1 MLPAGDLTEI
11 GERGVTLSGG
21 QKARINVARAAYN
34 DADIYLLDDP
44 LSAVDA
50 HVGHH
55 LMDRLICGLLA
66 DKTRIL
72 VTHQLQV
79 LSRAKADQIFCIKA
93 GKIVESGTY
102 GQLVSGEGEFSRLF
116 RKFTREEVDDV
127 GNIEKKDSP
136 DDIGLTIEKPEK
148 RRNGLMEKED
158 RLIGSIPWRV
168 YIKYARLGGGVW
180 IIPGVLFAVGLSN
193 GVNVMTGVWLSAWT
207 GDRFH
212 LPKKVYIAV
221 YAVLGFSQ
229 AFFIFFYG
237 FILTMTGNRATSKMH
252 NLVSLH
258 GHSL

>member
-21 QKARINVARAAYN
+21 QKARINIARAAYN

-55 LMDRLICGLLA
+55 LMDQLICGLLA
-66 DKTRIL
+66 GKTRIL

-79 LSRAKADQIFCIKA
+79 LSRAKADQIFCMKD

-102 GQLVSGEGEFSRLF
+102 EELVSGDGEFSRLL
-116 RKFTREEVDDV
+116 RKFTHEEVHNVEQIEEEEAPDEQEPV
-127 GNIEKKDSP
+127 KKKGRRGNQ
-136 DDIGLTIEKPEK
+136 
-148 RRNGLMEKED
+148 LMEKED

-168 YIKYARLGGGVW
+168 YTNYARLGGGVW
-180 IIPGVLFAVGLSN
+180 IIPAVLFAVAISN
-193 GVNVMTGVWLSAWT
+193 GVNVTTGVWLSAWT
-207 GDRFH
+207 GHRFQIENN
-212 LPKKVYIAV
+212 VYIAV
-221 YAVLGFSQ
+221 YAGLGFSQ

-252 NLVSLH
+252 DLVCHL
-258 GHSL
+258 GGV